1 MRKKQIFMI
10 VLLTVFLTL
19 PGCGG
24 ERKREE
30 ADLLVREKITKERSG
45 QYIYE
50 L

>member
-10 VLLTVFLTL
+10 ILLTVFLTL

-30 ADLLVREKITKERSG
+30 ADLLVRQMEKGSG
-45 QYIYE
+45 SFLFIY
-50 L
+50 LD